1 MKRIVRRVQTLN
13 ERAAELTAAAGQLP
27 NRVAEL
33 REAMTAT
40 SGQLQTLKSDIQVNV
55 ADLKMDREDDL
66 SAAIAEI
73 AGHAPVLAKAGFLLD
88 ALDVEV
94 SPVQRLIVQL
104 VRFEDVETLEIQPLI
119 QQYQQLP
126 TLRAILSAI
135 LKARAMVSTIDID
148 GLDYHKLIIGIGPVP
163 TIRLCWRAP
172 EAAPSASSVWQPT
185 ASQPLASSTS
195 FFGPPL
201 HSVPTSPAPQP
212 ETAWAEPAEYAEPV
226 DYAEPVEYTD
236 SVEYATPIQYEA
248 AYPTAAAT
256 IAPPPLPQAPAH
268 APPISKHS
276 DAPPPLPT
284 QAQAPVDPLARF
296 KVMPTLGRET

>member
-40 SGQLQTLKSDIQVNV
+40 TGQLQTLKTDIAVNV
-55 ADLKMDREDDL
+55 ADLKVDREDEL

-88 ALDVEV
+88 GLDVEV

-104 VRFEDVETLEIQPLI
+104 VRYKDVETLELQPLI
-119 QQYQQLP
+119 QQYQQHP

-135 LKARAMVSTIDID
+135 LKARLMAATIDID
-148 GLDYHKLIIGIGPVP
+148 GLEYHKLLICIGPIP
-163 TIRLCWRAP
+163 NIRLCWRA
-172 EAAPSASSVWQPT
+172 EASAPAASSAWQPSP
-185 ASQPLASSTS
+185 SQPLASSTS

-201 HSVPTSPAPQP
+201 HGATTTPTPTPHIEAP
-212 ETAWAEPAEYAEPV
+212 EEWAEHVEYEEPTE
-226 DYAEPVEYTD
+226 YAEPVEYTEHA
-236 SVEYATPIQYEA
+236 EYNPDAFTTSY
-248 AYPTAAAT
+248 T
-256 IAPPPLPQAPAH
+256 PPPLPVAPQPV
-268 APPISKHS
+268 APPTPT
-276 DAPPPLPT
+276 PPPLPP
-284 QAQAPVDPLARF
+284 APVDPLARF
-296 KVMPTLGRET
+296 KVMPTLGREASS